1 MDLLILCC
9 FGGVPFIQFPSST
22 SSKQPL
28 DRIRHQW
35 DPTDWVAVDVTGL
48 DRNYFFKKI
57 FLLKDSLLFTTNN
70 SSSSSSSSLNPL
82 LKNILPSD
90 ISTINL
96 EQCDLWNLTFA
107 SNADKHLFRKSHG
120 KLKCRCPFDYVGIAC
135 QQQKTKEKT
144 TKTLNKTTNKT
155 SNKTFPSSSSP
166 SFPPS
171 SLLTNL
177 TTTNQ
182 TFKTFK
188 TMALI
193 GGTTQSTFSGNSFI
207 WFLLVFMVLALIM
220 VSLFMMFRGCC
231 FCDCFGGIPNNRR
244 YDQPLTPQTIN
255 RCMEAIKEHE
265 REEKAKYSASGEWSI
280 APPPTSQQ
288 PTCMVIDSRR
298 PLLPQQTNSISSITE
313 TIPPPNIR
321 ACSPPP
327 SYRSSNG
334 SIDKINK

>member
-9 FGGVPFIQFPSST
+9 FGGVPFIQFPSSP
-22 SSKQPL
+22 SSPSKQPL

-35 DPTDWVAVDVTGL
+35 DPTDWVAVDVT
-48 DRNYFFKKI
+48 
-57 FLLKDSLLFTTNN
+57 DSLLFTNN
-70 SSSSSSSSLNPL
+70 SSFSSSSSLNPL

-107 SNADKHLFRKSHG
+107 SNADKHLFKKSHG

-135 QQQKTKEKT
+135 QQQKTKQT
-144 TKTLNKTTNKT
+144 TSKTLNKTTNKT
-155 SNKTFPSSSSP
+155 LNKTFPSS
-166 SFPPS
+166 PPS
-171 SLLTNL
+171 PTPPLLLPNL
-177 TTTNQ
+177 TTINQ
-182 TFKTFK
+182 TFKA
-188 TMALI
+188 MALI

-207 WFLLVFMVLALIM
+207 WFLLVFMLLALIM

-255 RCMEAIKEHE
+255 RCMKAIKEHE

-280 APPPTSQQ
+280 APPPQQHSTSFNNN
-288 PTCMVIDSRR
+288 CMVIDSRR
-298 PLLPQQTNSISSITE
+298 PLLPQQTTTNSISSISE

>member
-9 FGGVPFIQFPSST
+9 FGGVPFIQFPSS

-35 DPTDWVAVDVTGL
+35 DPTDWVAVDVT
-48 DRNYFFKKI
+48 
-57 FLLKDSLLFTTNN
+57 DSLFTNN
-70 SSSSSSSSLNPL
+70 SSSFSSLNPL

-107 SNADKHLFRKSHG
+107 SNADKHLFKKSHG
-120 KLKCRCPFDYVGIAC
+120 KLKCRCPFEYIGIAC

-144 TKTLNKTTNKT
+144 IKTLNKTTNKT
-155 SNKTFPSSSSP
+155 LNNKTFPSFPSSP
-166 SFPPS
+166 PSPLSSPP

-177 TTTNQ
+177 TTKQ
-182 TFKTFK
+182 TFK

-193 GGTTQSTFSGNSFI
+193 GGTTTTFSGNSFI

-265 REEKAKYSASGEWSI
+265 REGKAKYSASGEWSI
-280 APPPTSQQ
+280 APPPPPQQQ
-288 PTCMVIDSRR
+288 PTSFNNCMVIDSRR
-298 PLLPQQTNSISSITE
+298 PLLPQQTTNSISSISE